1 MKIQKPKTKSQR
13 SPKQQTATRR
23 GRSLG
28 FGDSPGFG
36 FWGLALLRVLAF
48 GFVIVTSLSLIA
60 AEQKFKN
67 VGVDEFDK
75 LRQQTNAIVLD
86 VRTPKEFTA
95 GHIPGATNID
105 WYASDFEKRVSGL
118 DKSKTWLVHC
128 AAGRRSASAAE
139 KLTSLRFTNVYNLEG
154 GMKEWE
160 KAARPVQK

>member
-1 MKIQKPKTKSQR
+1 MKLQTPKNKSHPAGAGPNTTWR
-13 SPKQQTATRR
+13 PLR
-23 GRSLG
+23 
-28 FGDSPGFG
+28 FGASPGFG
-36 FWGLALLRVLAF
+36 IWRLGFLRGLVLA
-48 GFVIVTSLSLIA
+48 VSVAAAITLIA
-60 AEQKFKN
+60 AEQKFKS

-75 LRQQTNAIVLD
+75 LRKQTNTVVLD

-118 DKSKTWLVHC
+118 DKSKTYLVHC

-139 KLTSLRFTNVYNLEG
+139 KLSGLRFTNVYNLEG

-160 KAARPVQK
+160 KAAKPVQK